1 MSRLVLRSLSVL
13 AATGLLAACS
23 AMPEWTKPTTWYDGV
38 TDANK
43 PAESKPAEAA
53 KAPDQLATSQSK
65 STVTA
70 DQPTTTGTRIVSP
83 DKITEFPN
91 LSAQPEPREATSTD
105 SQRREIRDSLVAD
118 RDRAQHSADELRGG
132 TAPAAAPPAPAVK
145 KNAANPAAP
154 ADGQTDPAT
163 GDQAPKTGG
172 N

>member
-38 TDANK
+38 TDAKK
-43 PAESKPAEAA
+43 PAESKPAETVT
-53 KAPDQLATSQSK
+53 APDQVATSQTK
-65 STVTA
+65 SA
-70 DQPTTTGTRIVSP
+70 PTTTGTRIVSP

-91 LSAQPEPREATSTD
+91 LSAQPDPREATSTD

-145 KNAANPAAP
+145 KNAANPATP
-154 ADGQTDPAT
+154 ADGLTAADPAASD
-163 GDQAPKTGG
+163 GAAPKTGG